1 MDLAERFVSIHVS
14 NLWGAET
21 SVSGLGSET
30 DATLPL
36 QRQLPALLRRLGVG
50 TLLDAP
56 CGDAGWIA
64 GIGLQEIRYIGVD
77 IVPAL
82 IAENTDKHKALGNFV
97 LADITGDP
105 LPLADAILCRDCLV
119 HLSFANI
126 RRAVDNFRR
135 SGARWLLTTT
145 FVEWQRNSDCEDGD
159 WRALNLTK
167 PPFAWPPPVDLLNEG
182 CEEAGGGWRDKSLA
196 VWDLQQLPVG

>member
-1 MDLAERFVSIHVS
+1 M
-14 NLWGAET
+14 
-21 SVSGLGSET
+21 
-30 DATLPL
+30 
-36 QRQLPALLRRLGVG
+36 PALLRKLGVA

-64 GIGLQEIRYIGVD
+64 SLDLREIQYIGVD

-82 IAENTDKHKALGNFV
+82 IAENTDKHQTLGIFV

-126 RRAVDNFRR
+126 RRAVGNFRR
-135 SGARWLLTTT
+135 SGAQWLIATT
-145 FVEWQRNSDCEDGD
+145 FPEWQCNSDCEDGD
-159 WRALNLTK
+159 WQALDMTRLPFGWL
-167 PPFAWPPPVDLLNEG
+167 PPHEMLNEG
-182 CEEAGGGWRDKSLA
+182 CEEADGGWRNKSLA
-196 VWDLQQLPVG
+196 VWDLQHLAEG